1 MGAARLSL
9 RDAQEALN
17 ALAQHGTQT
26 KAAKSLPKAVPR
38 ATFQNRIDAA
48 KRYGLVPGTDP
59 ASHEAADARQ
69 GYAPDHDM
77 TRTVPDGFHVKGVS
91 TLYNGNG
98 EVSAQWVK
106 SDLDKA
112 RQEELFRE
120 ALVAM
125 GEKLPRVKPI
135 PAPKHASET
144 LMACYP
150 VGDHHLG
157 MLSWGEETG
166 EDYDIA
172 IAESLLA
179 KATDHL
185 INSLP
190 SCEQAV
196 IAVLGDFMHYDS
208 FESVT
213 PTSKNQLDADSRFPK
228 MVRAAIRSLR
238 RMIDQALIHHSH
250 VRVIIEIGNHDISSS
265 IFLMECLANIYDQEP
280 RLTVDTSPRHF
291 HYFRFGKNLVG
302 THHGHGAK
310 MDKLPLIMATDKADE
325 WGQTQYRYWWTGHV
339 HHDQVKDFEG
349 CRVESFRILAPQDA
363 WAANKGY
370 RSGRDMKA
378 IVLHKEYGEVARHI
392 VNPAMVS

>member
-1 MGAARLSL
+1 MAGRCLS
-9 RDAQEALN
+9 RKEAQEALN
-17 ALAQHGTQT
+17 ALATHGNQA
-26 KAAKSLPKAVPR
+26 KAALAMGLPRP
-38 ATFQNRIDAA
+38 TFQNRIETA
-48 KRYGLVPGTDP
+48 KRYGLVPGVDP
-59 ASHEAADARQ
+59 STHETTDARQ

-98 EVSAQWVK
+98 EISAQWVK
-106 SDLDKA
+106 SDIDKA

-120 ALVAM
+120 ALAAM
-125 GEKLPRVKPI
+125 SEKLPRLKSI
-135 PAPKHASET
+135 PAPRHASET

-185 INSLP
+185 IKSLP

-213 PTSKNQLDADSRFPK
+213 PTSRNQLDADSRFPK

-325 WGQTQYRYWWTGHV
+325 WGQTQYRYWWTGHI